1 MGTPFAWRE
10 ASGIAWTLE
19 LKTRP
24 RSVKNSAQ
32 SWVLATSRWP
42 TASSSTVRAPMMPL
56 PPRAW
61 RR

>member
-1 MGTPFAWRE
+1 MGMPLACRE
-10 ASGIAWTLE
+10 ASGTAWTLE

-32 SWVLATSRWP
+32 SCVLATSRCA